1 MGTYAKVY
9 LKYKGDETLE
19 RHDSW
24 IDGDF
29 GAIQCYC
36 AFAVLGNVRNEH
48 RLVPLFDNVES
59 TLREEVKRVAASELY
74 DYFVG
79 PCFTL
84 EEWRQL
90 NLDRPLEFKDGSN
103 PLSPALTRGDS
114 VISYREFIQNETP
127 IFEWIKRLEENNVE
141 AVGFVFV

>member
-59 TLREEVKRVAASELY
+59 TPREEVKRVAASELY

-79 PCFTL
+79 PC
-84 EEWRQL
+84 
-90 NLDRPLEFKDGSN
+90 LDRKSTRLNSTHVKTSYAVFCLQKRISN
-103 PLSPALTRGDS
+103 VTR
-114 VISYREFIQNETP
+114 R
-127 IFEWIKRLEENNVE
+127 
-141 AVGFVFV
+141 